1 MSDTHEIGEK
11 RDRGNGEEE
20 NEHKDKTIKTE
31 NNDHKREESCAICL
45 GSEDLLSDHNCPVCV
60 SRAWNICAECDEH
73 TLARACPICQ
83 SAYKPWT
90 FHPVPTLPQFPLDFS
105 VIADPYDRLM
115 ATTRF
120 QLIIE
125 FIRGTNTLIYDTVA
139 SEMHFFLPKSLNAPI
154 NEMELYVTS
163 MKVASDR
170 FVGGTFEFGN
180 SVWDELSRHSEG
192 EAADGDTEVVD
203 AQPSQS
209 AETAGEIEVEIP
221 VVQALVEHPAEGEED
236 AEQEGDDEA
245 EAPEENAY
253 VTSKAAYGHM
263 LRLIMT
269 NNVVVMTRMTPAE
282 WDAFF
287 AEILPPRPTDLDEE

>member
-11 RDRGNGEEE
+11 RDRSDDKEE
-20 NEHKDKTIKTE
+20 NEHKDKTTKSD
-31 NNDHKREESCAICL
+31 DHKREDSCAICL

-73 TLARACPICQ
+73 TLARTCPICQ

-90 FHPVPTLPQFPLDFS
+90 FHPVPPLPRFPLDFS

-125 FIRGTNTLIYDTVA
+125 FIRGTNTLIYDTIG

-163 MKVASDR
+163 MKVANDR
-170 FVGGTFEFGN
+170 LADGTFEFGN
-180 SVWDELSRHSEG
+180 SVWDELSRQSEG
-192 EAADGDTEVVD
+192 EVEAAEGDAEIVD
-203 AQPSQS
+203 IQPAQPADEAVNQL
-209 AETAGEIEVEIP
+209 AVETP
-221 VVQALVEHPAEGEED
+221 VTQELSEGPAEGEAD

-253 VTSKAAYGHM
+253 FTSKAAYGHM
-263 LRLIMT
+263 LRLVMT
-269 NNVVVMTRMTPAE
+269 NNAVVMTRMTPAE

-287 AEILPPRPTDLDEE
+287 AEILPPRPTDLD